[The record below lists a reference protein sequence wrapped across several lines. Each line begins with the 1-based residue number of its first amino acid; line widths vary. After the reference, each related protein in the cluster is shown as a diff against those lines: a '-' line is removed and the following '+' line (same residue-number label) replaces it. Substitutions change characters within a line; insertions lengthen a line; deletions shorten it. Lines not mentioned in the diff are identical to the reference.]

1 MNKERNKMIKC
12 INNPLFNDN
21 DIMIKISQLYK
32 LNVLTDI
39 LNSNIKLNDN
49 TLSYIIIT
57 DNYFIILIRQSTNS
71 RFLIRNINNI
81 YLDVITIN
89 DYKINIYD
97 SFQLD
102 NTITFKVENEKK
114 SIILFNIIGDSL
126 SFNSNFIGINLLTKV
141 NRILIA
147 KFKD

>member
-32 LNVLTDI
+32 LNVLTDV

-57 DNYFIILIRQSTNS
+57 DTYFIILIRQLNNS
-71 RFLIRNINNI
+71 RLLIRSVNNI

-89 DYKINIYD
+89 DYKINTYD

-102 NTITFKVENEKK
+102 NTMTFKVENENK
-114 SIILFNIIGDSL
+114 SILLFNIIGDSL

-147 KFKD
+147 KHY